1 MAALR
6 EARDA
11 SCRLLK
17 AEEKLFYPES
27 VAIVFVV
34 RKELNS
40 DAVAKAVDMSNQFL
54 TLTSQAKNACL
65 RLMRTILLAFF
76 LLSLPVGCSLTN
88 HLFGGNQ
95 SKAWWELRRDSS
107 HQAPDPAENR
117 EAVIQV
123 YAARAAR
130 WRGALGVHSWVAI
143 KPSNADSYTR
153 IEVFGWNLRWN
164 GRTVSFNNRS
174 PDSYWFGSKPWLLR
188 EIRGGDE
195 VDDMIERLIEAA
207 SNYPYDDQ
215 YRLWPGPN
223 SNTFIAWLGR
233 QLPALRLELP
243 ATAIGK
249 DYLPGGALVATT
261 PSGQGVQVSLRGL
274 FGLML
279 GIEEGVEVNILGLS
293 AGLDVYP
300 PAIKLPGVGRLGF
313 RDFKSMDYR

>member
-1 MAALR
+1 
-6 EARDA
+6 
-11 SCRLLK
+11 
-17 AEEKLFYPES
+17 
-27 VAIVFVV
+27 
-34 RKELNS
+34 
-40 DAVAKAVDMSNQFL
+40 
-54 TLTSQAKNACL
+54 
-65 RLMRTILLAFF
+65 
-76 LLSLPVGCSLTN
+76 
-88 HLFGGNQ
+88 
-95 SKAWWELRRDSS
+95 
-107 HQAPDPAENR
+107 
-117 EAVIQV
+117 
-123 YAARAAR
+123 
-130 WRGALGVHSWVAI
+130 
-143 KPSNADSYTR
+143 
-153 IEVFGWNLRWN
+153 
-164 GRTVSFNNRS
+164 
-174 PDSYWFGSKPWLLR
+174 
-188 EIRGGDE
+188 
-195 VDDMIERLIEAA
+195 MIERLIEAA

>member
-40 DAVAKAVDMSNQFL
+40 DAVAKPVDMSKQFL
-54 TLTSQAKNACL
+54 TLTSQAGNVCR

-117 EAVIQV
+117 EAVIQAV
-123 YAARAAR
+123 
-130 WRGALGVHSWVAI
+130 
-143 KPSNADSYTR
+143 SYTH
-153 IEVFGWNLRWN
+153 L
-164 GRTVSFNNRS
+164 T
-174 PDSYWFGSKPWLLR
+174 
-188 EIRGGDE
+188 
-195 VDDMIERLIEAA
+195 
-207 SNYPYDDQ
+207 
-215 YRLWPGPN
+215 
-223 SNTFIAWLGR
+223 
-233 QLPALRLELP
+233 LPTKA
-243 ATAIGK
+243 
-249 DYLPGGALVATT
+249 
-261 PSGQGVQVSLRGL
+261 
-274 FGLML
+274 
-279 GIEEGVEVNILGLS
+279 
-293 AGLDVYP
+293 
-300 PAIKLPGVGRLGF
+300 
-313 RDFKSMDYR
+313 